1 MAASVARRAALIEVR
16 VMSGSSPHVV
26 QSMPPVSA
34 PEAPVHAP
42 GLRGAMVVIVDD
54 EDTARTV
61 LDQMVRGI
69 DPEVSTAVFASAGE
83 ALAWLADRS
92 ADLVITDYRM
102 PGMNG
107 AQLAAQLRQDARLRH
122 IPVMVVTA
130 TSERAV
136 RYEALEA
143 GAVDFLAKPIDP
155 IEVRTRC
162 RNLLLLTRQYRLVKD
177 YSTLQERK
185 LEQLQDMLRPLAG
198 GGKDAAE
205 RPGRGDL
212 VTLGYE
218 KLFAITSCIA
228 GVQELVEAAQRH
240 VSEIE
245 AQLIRPL
252 RRSDD

>member
-1 MAASVARRAALIEVR
+1 
-16 VMSGSSPHVV
+16 MSGSGPDVL
-26 QSMPPVSA
+26 PGAFRARPA
-34 PEAPVHAP
+34 DAPVHVL
-42 GLRGAMVVIVDD
+42 GLRGASVVIVDD

-61 LDQMVRGI
+61 LDHMVRGI
-69 DPEVSTAVFASAGE
+69 DPEVSTSVFAGGDE
-83 ALAWLADRS
+83 ALDWLKGHE

-107 AQLAAQLRQDARLRH
+107 AQLAARLRQEARLRH
-122 IPVMVVTA
+122 VPVMVVTA
-130 TSERAV
+130 TNERAV

-185 LEQLQDMLRPLAG
+185 LEQLQDLLRPLLRG
-198 GGKDAAE
+198 SGTKDVAE
-205 RPGRGDL
+205 RLEQGEL
-212 VTLGYE
+212 VTLGFE

-228 GVQELVEAAQRH
+228 GVQELVDAAQRH
-240 VSEIE
+240 IGELE
-245 AQLIRPL
+245 EQLIRPL
-252 RRSDD
+252 RRPDD